1 MVTKHSSL
9 LFNNSHLNIL
19 FPFHVLI
26 NKDFIIEA
34 CGKSMKKFS
43 GDHTDKLFSTCFQLI
58 RPCEEDLNFYTLC
71 NLANQLLLLK
81 ALNGDSSA
89 IIIKGEITY
98 FEKEQKLL
106 FTGTPWFNAVE
117 ELKTFKLMISD
128 FPHNNPTVDLLHLLK
143 TQEIINQDL
152 NQLIITING
161 QKNKLKNGEEQ
172 ILITLKK
179 ERELNQLKSNFI
191 SFASHEFKTP
201 LACIRS
207 SIELIQ
213 IILTEPL
220 PQLPRTIKHLNNIE
234 LEVDQLS
241 KLIDEVLIIGKQDSN
256 IFSCKKVPT
265 NLYAVI
271 QNIINTITQIQD
283 DKRSVTLIANDT
295 SRLIMADPHLL
306 NQIFNNIIS
315 NALKYSKGKKQPV
328 VTIMYFKNEVQII
341 IQDFGIGIPS
351 QQQAEIFQAFFRAEN
366 TNQIEG
372 TGLGLFITKNF
383 IELHGGSI
391 SFKSLPQKDTIFTVG
406 LILD

>member
-1 MVTKHSSL
+1 MVTKHSPL
-9 LFNNSHLNIL
+9 LFSSSHLNIL

-26 NKDFIIEA
+26 NSDFIIES
-34 CGKSMKKFS
+34 CGKSMIKLS
-43 GDHTDKLFSTCFQLI
+43 GDYTDKLFSACFQLI
-58 RPCEEDLNFYTLC
+58 RPRDVDLNFYELC
-71 NLANQLLLLK
+71 TLANQLLLLK

-98 FEKEQKLL
+98 FENEQKLL
-106 FTGTPWFNAVE
+106 FTGTPWFNAIE
-117 ELKTFKLMISD
+117 ELRTFKLMISD

-143 TQEIINQDL
+143 TQEIINQNL

-172 ILITLKK
+172 ILISLKK
-179 ERELNQLKSNFI
+179 EKELNQLKSNFI

-207 SIELIQ
+207 SIELMQ

-256 IFSCKKVPT
+256 IFSCKKVPI
-265 NLYAVI
+265 NLYAVL

-295 SRLIMADPHLL
+295 SSLIMADPHLL
-306 NQIFNNIIS
+306 SQIFNNIIS

-328 VTIMYFKNEVQII
+328 VTIVYFRNEVQILI
-341 IQDFGIGIPS
+341 KDFGIGIPF

-372 TGLGLFITKNF
+372 SGLGLFITKNF

-391 SFKSLPQKDTIFTVG
+391 SFKSLPEKETIFTVG
-406 LILD
+406 LILE